1 MLSDP
6 MAQILTVKRVISKLP
21 LPSRW
26 VGICDAQRNAS
37 DINHKSQKLPEIFS
51 RFLKN
56 LQI

>member
-1 MLSDP
+1 MG
-6 MAQILTVKRVISKLP
+6 R
-21 LPSRW
+21 
-26 VGICDAQRNAS
+26 ICDAQRNAS